1 MLLAGPLDFYGMY
14 FKINDEDRGILLSD
28 AMIKKLRL
36 KSKDLEKQ
44 IEQDEEDFIHFN
56 KEMKKLL
63 DEDRKKHL
71 QIEDLKLLLNESRTM
86 ASKIQEKADRK
97 RDEEVEVV
105 REEMRK
111 MAQKFEVYKQLVA
124 EEVKVNETLRWIFE
138 IYFYRYKQRLKI
150 HKL

>member
-124 EEVKVNETLRWIFE
+124 EEVKVNETLRWIFVT
-138 IYFYRYKQRLKI
+138 
-150 HKL
+150 